1 MDYPKSVAGVGLLN
15 GKFTDGDPLSGARAS
30 LDPAAWANA
39 VTDELLAIQTAAGI
53 VADETRTNQALA
65 AIQYLV
71 QKAQGNLGG
80 ATTVAASSAIT
91 AAMAGKALYVTAATP
106 STQTLPPLASVP
118 VGASFVILNANS
130 GLVTVAASGT
140 DALYFMGNGV
150 NGSKTLGS
158 GDTAVVTS
166 LGTGAWNITGG
177 SAQLAVAAVF
187 GCSIASNG
195 YQKLPGGLILQWVGV
210 TMPSGNNANT
220 TFNWPIQFPNGCLAA
235 AFAPDCI
242 FTSSGYLNL
251 AVTSRSRTGAQ
262 LYNNGMSGIVGSSA
276 VTTIIAIGN

>member
-187 GCSIASNG
+187 GSSTASNG
-195 YQKLPGGLILQWVGV
+195 YQKLPGGLILQWGTVISSATAGAPVSV
-210 TMPSGNNANT
+210 T
-220 TFNWPIQFPNGCLAA
+220 FPVAFTATAFTAFVTPAA
-235 AFAPDCI
+235 ATTATISGWFDSITATGMNVRANVQSFAV
-242 FTSSGYLNL
+242 SWL
-251 AVTSRSRTGAQ
+251 
-262 LYNNGMSGIVGSSA
+262 
-276 VTTIIAIGN
+276 AIGK